1 VASITDVKV
10 AYPRAFSGI
19 LPQNARGLASLTLM
33 WAASAQRPLPPLEL
47 LAASAGTLQNHAYPM
62 TQMALSDVNL
72 DLDLLRR
79 LRAGDAHA
87 MSALYQRHQ
96 GPLYRFALLR
106 CGSSELAA
114 DVVQDVFVALI
125 ENKLAF
131 DPARGS
137 LANFLF
143 GVARNFVLKRE
154 EAQRRHLPMPSSTD
168 EDGETIDIDLLDPAP
183 LPVESLLA
191 SERAEAVRTALAQL
205 APHYRD
211 VLSLYEMQDQSYVE
225 IAHICNIDIGTV
237 RSRLSR
243 ARAKLLELL
252 SSAAAIQ
259 PSGSDMAGLGKNTAE
274 SRSTSRSASQ

>member
-1 VASITDVKV
+1 L
-10 AYPRAFSGI
+10 R
-19 LPQNARGLASLTLM
+19 ASLSIKKAKLPIHAGFQAFLPESARRLDTLIL
-33 WAASAQRPLPPLEL
+33 APLRVLRPPALEL
-47 LAASAGTLQNHAYPM
+47 FHTTAGTLQNPAYPM

-79 LRAGDAHA
+79 LRAGDGSA
-87 MSALYQRHQ
+87 MSALYRRHQ

-125 ENKLAF
+125 ENKLSF
-131 DPARGS
+131 DPTRGS
-137 LANFLF
+137 LGSFLF

-154 EAQRRHLPMPSSTD
+154 ESQRRYQPMPTSTD
-168 EDGETIDIDLLDPAP
+168 EDGEAIDVDLLDPAP

-191 SERAEAVRTALAQL
+191 SERAEAVRAALAKI

-211 VLSLYEMQDQSYVE
+211 VLILYELQEQSYVE
-225 IAHICNIDIGTV
+225 IAQICNIDIGTV

-252 SSAAAIQ
+252 SNDAAIH
-259 PSGSDMAGLGKNTAE
+259 PSVHDSTERAVVSGGK
-274 SRSTSRSASQ
+274 RQ